1 MAKSEKEIEELEEK
15 NEQDGRWLFNK
26 LQEVAELAQ
35 ARHVSTYVAS
45 VTFLMFANSLNRNL
59 APDSQMA
66 TAVSLR
72 ILADQLTE
80 EHEGNQAEEGGE
92 EHSEEQTNVA
102 GVPTGATLH

>member
-26 LQEVAELAQ
+26 LQEVADLAETKK
-35 ARHVSTYVAS
+35 VNTYVAS
-45 VTFLMFANSLNRNL
+45 VTFLSFANHLNRDL

-66 TAVSLR
+66 VAVSLR
-72 ILADQLTE
+72 VISEQLIE
-80 EHEGNQAEEGGE
+80 EHEANQGDDSEVK
-92 EHSEEQTNVA
+92 SEEKTNAA

>member
-26 LQEVAELAQ
+26 LQEVAEHAQ

-45 VTFLMFANSLNRNL
+45 VTFLMFANSLNRSL
-59 APDSQMA
+59 APDSQLA
-66 TAVSLR
+66 AAVSLR
-72 ILADQLTE
+72 VIADQLNE
-80 EHEGNQAEEGGE
+80 EHEANQGDDSEVQ
-92 EHSEEQTNVA
+92 SEEKTNAA